1 MLSSGLE
8 LKMDKDICAERATAR
23 PDDIGGMEEMYNG
36 GFGTQDM
43 QDIYKKQHTQVSEET
58 MRDRISE
65 DVT

>member
-8 LKMDKDICAERATAR
+8 LKMDKDICAERAAAR

-43 QDIYKKQHTQVSEET
+43 QDIYK
-58 MRDRISE
+58 
-65 DVT
+65 

>member
-1 MLSSGLE
+1 
-8 LKMDKDICAERATAR
+8 MDKDICAERAAAR

-43 QDIYKKQHTQVSEET
+43 QDIYKQQHTQVSEET